1 MYDPAKR
8 RRDKYRTDPEFKKRA
23 LKMAKSW
30 YERNKNKP
38 EFKKHKKAYQK
49 KNAKRLAKVQKENN
63 KQHPF
68 AYSLRRLKLRA
79 KQNNII
85 FDLDEQYLKSIWTG
99 KCAIFGTT
107 LSIPYST
114 DRNDP
119 TKATVDKIIPDLGY
133 IKGNVQW
140 VSNKA
145 NIIKSFGTLEEHQ
158 AVVKYIKRHTEKS
171 NKHQQDQKVQLFV

>member
-8 RRDKYRTDPEFKKRA
+8 RREKYKSDPEFRQRSIEISKR
-23 LKMAKSW
+23 W
-30 YERNKNKP
+30 YEKKKNDP
-38 EFKKHKKAYQK
+38 VFKKHKKAYQR
-49 KNAKRLAKVQKENN
+49 KNAKRLAAVQKENN

-79 KQNNII
+79 RQNNIKFNLTEEYI
-85 FDLDEQYLKSIWTG
+85 KSIWTG
-99 KCAIFGTT
+99 NCAILGTQ

-119 TKATVDKIIPDLGY
+119 TKATIDKIIPELGY
-133 IKGNVQW
+133 VEGNVQW

-145 NIIKSFGTLEEHQ
+145 NIIKSFGTLEEHE
-158 AVVKYIKRHTEKS
+158 AIVNYIKQHTAKS
-171 NKHQQDQKVQLFV
+171 NTHQQDQKDRL